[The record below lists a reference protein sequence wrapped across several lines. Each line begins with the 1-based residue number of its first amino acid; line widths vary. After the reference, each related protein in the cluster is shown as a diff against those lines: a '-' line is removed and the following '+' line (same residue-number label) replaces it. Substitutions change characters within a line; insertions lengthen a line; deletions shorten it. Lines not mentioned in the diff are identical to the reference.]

1 MYNKVKTHDV
11 PWQKIHQA
19 FLSDLLRFR
28 LNHFFLPDL
37 SLPSTLPFSGLSG
50 MLCSMVYLLLL
61 PTPTGFTKVRS
72 VVNEQWILSLSLSI
86 SSTCRYCNSL
96 VTWLNICSGQIQ
108 KAHNLSLEWSLDLN
122 TAWHQV
128 TCKYRAIMRTK
139 KVQMEH
145 SFLHIQ
151 ITKPV

>member
-1 MYNKVKTHDV
+1 M
-11 PWQKIHQA
+11 IHQA

-50 MLCSMVYLLLL
+50 MLCSTVYLLLL
-61 PTPTGFTKVRS
+61 LPAPTGFTKVRS

-96 VTWLNICSGQIQ
+96 ATHINICSYQIQ
-108 KAHNLSLEWSLDLN
+108 KGHNLSIVLRECYDKRLYQMS
-122 TAWHQV
+122 
-128 TCKYRAIMRTK
+128 RTTFLSRYTPIF
-139 KVQMEH
+139 KVLQN
-145 SFLHIQ
+145 
-151 ITKPV
+151 